1 MDFLQANFWFS
12 TDKFLVDYEN
22 GGTPKWFEIWG
33 TPKRLGTP
41 HLFQNLFAPGK
52 EQEIWVSGTPKYF
65 FWGGVQPLVGRQPCI
80 LYTSLQLCIT
90 AVASLDYN

>member
-33 TPKRLGTP
+33 TPKRLDTP
-41 HLFQNLFAPGK
+41 TYFKIYLSPEKNKKSEFQVPPN
-52 EQEIWVSGTPKYF
+52 IF
-65 FWGGVQPLVGRQPCI
+65 FGGGVQAMNLSIKDIKTQ
-80 LYTSLQLCIT
+80 
-90 AVASLDYN
+90 N